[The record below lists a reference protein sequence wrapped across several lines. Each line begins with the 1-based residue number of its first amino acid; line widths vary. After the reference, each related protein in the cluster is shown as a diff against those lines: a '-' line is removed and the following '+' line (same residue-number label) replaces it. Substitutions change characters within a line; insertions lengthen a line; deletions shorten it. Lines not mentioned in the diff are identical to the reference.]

1 MLEVL
6 IQVFGEGPPLF
17 ALGLRN
23 VMKVAWTR
31 KCISLARTQV
41 ALAWRKFPEASLERK
56 DRPRSARCG

>member
-31 KCISLARTQV
+31 KCIIPARTQV
-41 ALAWRKFPEASLERK
+41 AVVSRKSREASLLRK
-56 DRPRSARCG
+56 DRS